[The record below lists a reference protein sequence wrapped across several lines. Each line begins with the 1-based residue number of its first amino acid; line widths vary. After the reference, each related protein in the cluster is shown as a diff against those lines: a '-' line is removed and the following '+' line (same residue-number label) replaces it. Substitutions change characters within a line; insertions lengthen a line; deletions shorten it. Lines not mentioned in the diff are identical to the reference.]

1 MEVKRYQRC
10 SCFFRFLFFVFFF
23 SQIHT
28 EFQVSLPDDV
38 EETPEGDLPSEHFCP
53 PTSFV
58 AWAEPDYED
67 MEGTSSE
74 PEKDSKT
81 AGDPPESKAAE
92 LSKEEASSHKNPN
105 EDCNSGQGLYLEFV

>member
-10 SCFFRFLFFVFFF
+10 SCFFVFCFLFFF

-38 EETPEGDLPSEHFCP
+38 EETPEGDLSSEHFCP